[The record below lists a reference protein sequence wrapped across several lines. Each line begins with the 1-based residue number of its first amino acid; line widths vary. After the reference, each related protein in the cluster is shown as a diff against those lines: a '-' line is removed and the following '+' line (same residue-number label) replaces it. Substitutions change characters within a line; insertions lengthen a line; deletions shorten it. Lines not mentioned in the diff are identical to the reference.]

1 MKLDIQELHFVKV
14 AVEAATIKASDA
26 PLVAEVL
33 SKLDKEFVRLQAQAA
48 KDETK
53 LSVKKKG

>member
-1 MKLDIQELHFVKV
+1 MKLDIQEVHFVKV

-33 SKLDKEFVRLQAQAA
+33 SKLDKEFVRLQAQSA
-48 KDETK
+48 KDEAK
-53 LSVKKKG
+53 LSVGKKG